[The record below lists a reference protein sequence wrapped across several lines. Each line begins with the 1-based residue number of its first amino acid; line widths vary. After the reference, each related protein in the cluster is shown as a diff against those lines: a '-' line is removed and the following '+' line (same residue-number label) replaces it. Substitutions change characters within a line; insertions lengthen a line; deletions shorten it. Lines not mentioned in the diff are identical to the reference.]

1 MMERERRLSD
11 RKTLNPLPYINLP
24 GDNGGLVLDVSEQ
37 GLRFRAIAPV
47 EQKGP
52 ILFWFTAH
60 SNLIAG
66 IAELAWTDET
76 KKNGGLRFTQL
87 PYNAREQIR
96 KWPFEPTFRPSFS
109 QDLTLHIPATDGA
122 PARGISLDSSHFA
135 AMADDSFTRKTP
147 EAESFEAVLRESQRS
162 LEESVQPEKQLLP
175 WETYLKPNWRPMAR
189 TICTL
194 LLGIIVPTFAYTQ
207 HRAVGQWLVRLG
219 MKISGQVSTVAAAAT
234 APPLPLPRVDIPS
247 IYGMKPTKSPS
258 LPAPPPPAP
267 APKANAEA
275 PKEKAPV
282 PPPGK
287 AETAKEKAPVL
298 SAAKEDSA
306 EAQAANPAA
315 ARGTQLIVQVAAL
328 EKEDDARTLAESLR
342 QKNFKAS
349 VSTLPGDSLFRVTL
363 GPYQDAAS
371 ARSLVAKLKKAGI
384 PAFIRRETVAGSQGT

>member
-1 MMERERRLSD
+1 MMERERRLSI

-37 GLRFRAIAPV
+37 GLRFRATAPV

-87 PYNAREQIR
+87 PYNACEQIR
-96 KWPFEPTFRPSFS
+96 KWPYEPAFRPSFG
-109 QDLTLHIPATDGA
+109 QDLTLHIPAADGA
-122 PARGISLDSSHFA
+122 QTRGVSLDSSNFPP
-135 AMADDSFTRKTP
+135 MGEDTFTRKTP
-147 EAESFEAVLRESQRS
+147 EAESFEAALRESQRS
-162 LEESVQPEKQLLP
+162 LEESVQPEKEILP

-189 TICTL
+189 TICAL
-194 LLGIIVPTFAYTQ
+194 LLGIIVSTFVYMH
-207 HRAVGQWLVRLG
+207 HREEGQWLVRLG
-219 MKISGQVSTVAAAAT
+219 MKISGQVSTVAAAT
-234 APPLPLPRVDIPS
+234 ITPLPLSRVNIPS
-247 IYGMKPTKSPS
+247 LSEMKPLGAPS
-258 LPAPPPPAP
+258 LAAPAPPAP
-267 APKANAEA
+267 MAKAEA

-282 PPPGK
+282 PPPAKVEAVKEKVPASGPAKEEETDSK
-287 AETAKEKAPVL
+287 AEKPVA
-298 SAAKEDSA
+298 S
-306 EAQAANPAA
+306 
-315 ARGTQLIVQVAAL
+315 RGTQLIVQVAAL
-328 EKEDDARTLAESLR
+328 EKEDDARSLAESLR

-384 PAFIRRETVAGSQGT
+384 PAFIRREAASGSQGT